1 MMMMNENN
9 NSIVGNNVIRNN
21 DNVKSAVKTSS
32 KQHKPNISTEKATTP
47 SSPAFEFSDME
58 SLRFSSDDDDD
69 DENNI
74 LNSAAEDELEQH
86 YENQIHHLQK
96 EGQQLHKFYVKK
108 CETNKK
114 LTMQNKQLQKR
125 ITELTQIAL
134 SKPSSPMAI
143 SSSTAAPNV
152 NSPISAINY
161 LKTQVKMI
169 YSTSTEEES
178 SNLNNMSNSILK
190 NQQEREEINEKYHII
205 LKTEENYHNEN
216 DEKNVSNNNTN
227 ELLQNKIN
235 DLTSEMNEIKLFHE
249 SETLAFKEEIK
260 SLTSENKTIC
270 EEMVILNS
278 TLESSQQDLI
288 DLNSTTLSLNNQLV
302 KVQQLHSN
310 LMESNR
316 NLQFDNSTLKN
327 EIEDLKLKHKNMI
340 DQQFTAHE
348 NEKAKFLKL
357 EEAKNR
363 EVIAVR
369 KELVLLQDDVSNYE
383 NKLEMYEKKIK
394 NMKIR
399 NEKDLMKEKNSNK
412 RIFAFGEKEL
422 TRLKNE
428 VLGKN
433 IIIDE
438 LKQKLKKEMMVTSEK
453 NSNNKKKKD
462 CQLLKDLQ
470 HENIQLKNKMSLL
483 NTLLEKEQ
491 IRRKKAENTKPE
503 DIISKHQTLKAM
515 QFVQKQSS
523 QNIKTF
529 KASLNST
536 LNHALI
542 QVNDIVNNDNN
553 NNRNENSIVDCSNT
567 SNNNNEILQK
577 KIRSFFVPLREHLL

>member
-235 DLTSEMNEIKLFHE
+235 VHT
-249 SETLAFKEEIK
+249 
-260 SLTSENKTIC
+260 
-270 EEMVILNS
+270 
-278 TLESSQQDLI
+278 
-288 DLNSTTLSLNNQLV
+288 
-302 KVQQLHSN
+302 
-310 LMESNR
+310 
-316 NLQFDNSTLKN
+316 
-327 EIEDLKLKHKNMI
+327 
-340 DQQFTAHE
+340 
-348 NEKAKFLKL
+348 
-357 EEAKNR
+357 
-363 EVIAVR
+363 
-369 KELVLLQDDVSNYE
+369 
-383 NKLEMYEKKIK
+383 
-394 NMKIR
+394 
-399 NEKDLMKEKNSNK
+399 
-412 RIFAFGEKEL
+412 
-422 TRLKNE
+422 
-428 VLGKN
+428 
-433 IIIDE
+433 
-438 LKQKLKKEMMVTSEK
+438 
-453 NSNNKKKKD
+453 
-462 CQLLKDLQ
+462 
-470 HENIQLKNKMSLL
+470 
-483 NTLLEKEQ
+483 
-491 IRRKKAENTKPE
+491 
-503 DIISKHQTLKAM
+503 
-515 QFVQKQSS
+515 
-523 QNIKTF
+523 
-529 KASLNST
+529 
-536 LNHALI
+536 
-542 QVNDIVNNDNN
+542 
-553 NNRNENSIVDCSNT
+553 
-567 SNNNNEILQK
+567 
-577 KIRSFFVPLREHLL
+577 